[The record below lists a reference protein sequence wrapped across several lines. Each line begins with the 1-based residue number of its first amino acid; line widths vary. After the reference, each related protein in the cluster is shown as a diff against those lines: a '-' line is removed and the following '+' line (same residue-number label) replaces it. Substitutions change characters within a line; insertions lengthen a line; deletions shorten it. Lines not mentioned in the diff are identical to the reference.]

1 MKRRELERLRRELA
15 SYLEEM
21 FAGIGR
27 RERREALE
35 RYLSGLLLDG
45 ERKSVQPMAARLVDD
60 PKEAEAMRQRL
71 QQAVAVAAWAES
83 EVYRRLALKV
93 DAEMPEVDALVVDDT
108 GQKKSG
114 TESVG
119 VARQY
124 SGTWGRTDNGQVAV
138 SLHLAGEKGSA
149 MIGMRLYLPREWTGD
164 RARCE
169 AVGVPADVKFA
180 EKWKLAL
187 HLIDEALEAGVRKHV
202 VLGDGG
208 FGDIPEFRDGL
219 EERELPYLLRVGS
232 NHLVWPPGA
241 EPRVPEYSGMGRP
254 PTRAVDSHGH
264 EPIQIGEVAKTLQYK
279 WVSWREG
286 SRGKQHSRFAAARVH
301 MAEGHTQGRPHS
313 EECWLLCEWPKE
325 EQVPTKCY
333 VSTLPSN
340 ASLKTLVTFAKRR
353 WRVERDYQ
361 ELKGEIGLDH
371 FEGRTWRGFH
381 HHAALCALAH
391 GFLSLRRALFPP
403 QRREVD
409 RPHGTT
415 RTPADFAR
423 THRHVPALQANH

>member
-1 MKRRELERLRRELA
+1 MKERELKKLRGELA
-15 SYLEEM
+15 SYLDEM
-21 FAGIGR
+21 VEGMGR
-27 RERREALE
+27 RERREALSL
-35 RYLSGLLLDG
+35 YLTGLLLDG
-45 ERKSVQPMAARLVDD
+45 ERKSVQPMATRLAES
-60 PKEAEAMRQRL
+60 PKEAEAMRQRM
-71 QQAVAVAAWAES
+71 QQAVVVADWAES
-83 EVYRRLALKV
+83 ELYRRLALKV
-93 DAEMPEVDALVVDDT
+93 DTELPGIDALVVDDT

-114 TESVG
+114 KESVG

-149 MIGMRLYLPREWTGD
+149 MIGHRLYLPKEWTED
-164 RARCE
+164 RVRCE
-169 AVGVPADVKFA
+169 AAGVPAGVKFA

-187 HLIDEALEAGVRKHV
+187 QLIDEAREAAVREHV

-254 PTRAVDSHGH
+254 ATRAVDAHGH
-264 EPIQIGEVAKTLQYK
+264 EPVQIGGLAKTLQYK
-279 WVSWREG
+279 RVSWREG
-286 SRGKQHSRFAAARVH
+286 SRGRQRSGFAAVRVH
-301 MAEGHTQGRPHS
+301 MAEGHTQGRPPS
-313 EECWLLCEWPKE
+313 KECWLLCEWPKE
-325 EQVPTKCY
+325 EKEPTKFY

-340 ASLKTLVTFAKRR
+340 TSLKTLVTFAKRR

-403 QRREVD
+403 QPREVD
-409 RPHGTT
+409 RPRGTA
-415 RTPADFAR
+415 RTPADSSR
-423 THRHVPALQANH
+423 THRHLPALQAHH